1 MHSKDCLKARAI
13 LAFGGSMN
21 NRNNSIFRG
30 KEEEAWI
37 VWDRAKILSDDFR
50 IHNTVNKP
58 ILPLDPRAQKWEK
71 PPIGYVKINVD
82 VVETDNKIGFGVII
96 RDCDGFVIGGG
107 TGFKYELTT
116 SEWAE
121 LYALEE
127 GVLLI
132 HSFNVE
138 NVIFETDCAS
148 IVNRIRKRNKDITV
162 IGHRI
167 KEIRRSMELFSKV
180 EVNWINRSCNKVA
193 DFICNFALSNSC
205 NMSFGMDYPK
215 DSHDFVILD

>member
-1 MHSKDCLKARAI
+1 MLSKLQHLWWASKEKGRGWDNSIRIDVDNWGFEGLDGNFLCYPMSNISEKV
-13 LAFGGSMN
+13 N

-58 ILPLDPRAQKWEK
+58 LLPLDPRVQKWEK

-116 SEWAE
+116 SEWAG

-127 GVLLI
+127 GVLLT

-180 EVNWINRSCNKVA
+180 E
-193 DFICNFALSNSC
+193 
-205 NMSFGMDYPK
+205 
-215 DSHDFVILD
+215 